1 MFLFCRKFG
10 ERPQPQRLTRWSVRN
25 TASCSPCNLRLYNLG
40 EKMIMSLKSALKGLM
55 RFSTLQG
62 SHEELLEGQRWSNGA
77 HSTRKSRTKVIWQW
91 KKVCVALLSFIV
103 FKKKCL
109 TLLLLVPLRF
119 FCPPPCVYLMG
130 TGWQKKLEKMEKEGC
145 TEQEAQPCAFIGIG
159 NSEQEMQQ
167 LNLEGKVGS
176 YNGTTD
182 SVI

>member
-1 MFLFCRKFG
+1 
-10 ERPQPQRLTRWSVRN
+10 
-25 TASCSPCNLRLYNLG
+25 
-40 EKMIMSLKSALKGLM
+40 M

-103 FKKKCL
+103 FKEKCL

-167 LNLEGKVGS
+167 LNLEGKVGIMALQMQWFRGQTSVSDSCLVDCYQEFAFSEIRWLPSMAVPDVCLLS
-176 YNGTTD
+176 Y
-182 SVI
+182 